1 MQLNQEQIT
10 AAKEAGFTV
19 MNKNGLIIGTPNGAN
34 LSELLAKFA
43 ELLAKQNAA
52 TADYIAYL
60 YRDSNGTLKLAQ
72 ETPPPDN
79 AFPVFTTNI
88 QFLDV
93 ARLVLDDNV
102 DLIIE
107 HGGVKL
113 WEKLVAN
120 INATYRSASLP
131 TVEPVA
137 WGYANTA
144 ITGKPLKLMMVKLDN
159 SGDQYPELA
168 IPLYL
173 HPTLPAEQDAGT
185 PQSLLREVNARPSK
199 CYCPPNECHA
209 PVIMGRQTPCI
220 RQAIANR
227 KDGE

>member
-1 MQLNQEQIT
+1 MNTTELI
-10 AAKEAGFTV
+10 ALAKEAGLCHDHFD
-19 MNKNGLIIGTPNGAN
+19 KLIWDVAGKTN
-34 LSELLAKFA
+34 LAKFA
-43 ELLAKQNAA
+43 ELLAKRNAA

-131 TVEPVA
+131 
-137 WGYANTA
+137 
-144 ITGKPLKLMMVKLDN
+144 
-159 SGDQYPELA
+159 
-168 IPLYL
+168 
-173 HPTLPAEQDAGT
+173 AEQDAEYAPSDAEVLNWNDRHDDKFEGNI
-185 PQSLLREVNARPSK
+185 SKAKCAILDARSMHLLP
-199 CYCPPNECHA
+199 
-209 PVIMGRQTPCI
+209 
-220 RQAIANR
+220 AIANR
-227 KDGE
+227 KDGV